1 MNSPADYTLI
11 EYEIANISR
20 IIDNQQK
27 SVNELSIQRN
37 HLPIRYTYDINNAN
51 DFEVFLKGKQM
62 KLIKLIKNKIE
73 LENKLQKVHKERYK
87 ELENSNALSGVN
99 DVIKMAFQY
108 AHPIDTRT
116 KKYAVEKRAAT
127 VAQSASPA
135 SPASVS
141 RVIKS
146 ARSYSPGCRRD
157 EYDNDKVYKKDRFE
171 LFLDFITA
179 NIIILRFVCVI
190 AFIVIQFVY
199 VIASLF
205 SIIT

>member
-51 DFEVFLKGKQM
+51 DFEVFLKEKQM

-73 LENKLQKVHKERYK
+73 LENKLQKVHEERYK

-135 SPASVS
+135 SVS

-146 ARSYSPGCRRD
+146 ARSYSPGRHRD
-157 EYDNDKVYKKDRFE
+157 EYDNDMIYKKDRFE

>member
-51 DFEVFLKGKQM
+51 DFEVFLKEKQM

-73 LENKLQKVHKERYK
+73 LENKLQKVHEERYK

-99 DVIKMAFQY
+99 DVIKIAFQY

-135 SPASVS
+135 SVS

-146 ARSYSPGCRRD
+146 ARSYSPGRHRD
-157 EYDNDKVYKKDRFE
+157 EYDNDMIYKKDRFE

-179 NIIILRFVCVI
+179 NIIILRFICVI

>member
-51 DFEVFLKGKQM
+51 DFEVFLKEKQM

-73 LENKLQKVHKERYK
+73 LENKLQKVHEERYK

-99 DVIKMAFQY
+99 DVIKIAFQY

-127 VAQSASPA
+127 VAQFT

-146 ARSYSPGCRRD
+146 ARSHSPGRHWD
-157 EYDNDKVYKKDRFE
+157 EYDMIYKKDRFE

-179 NIIILRFVCVI
+179 NIIILRFICVI